1 MDERPPTRF
10 QWLRKNEMRINLLLA
25 LASLFMVSVGL
36 VLRSNITVGI
46 SLLLLIFF
54 STYTIYGFVR
64 RER

>member
-1 MDERPPTRF
+1 M
-10 QWLRKNEMRINLLLA
+10 LRKHEMRINLLLA

-46 SLLLLIFF
+46 SLLLLVFF

>member
-1 MDERPPTRF
+1 MDERPPSRF
-10 QWLRKNEMRINLLLA
+10 QRLRKHEVRINLLLA

>member
-10 QWLRKNEMRINLLLA
+10 QLLRKHEMRINLLLA

-46 SLLLLIFF
+46 SLLLLVFF

>member
-1 MDERPPTRF
+1 
-10 QWLRKNEMRINLLLA
+10 MRINLLLA

-54 STYTIYGFVR
+54 STYTIYGLVR

>member
-1 MDERPPTRF
+1 MDERPPSRF
-10 QWLRKNEMRINLLLA
+10 QRLRKHEMRINLLLA

-54 STYTIYGFVR
+54 STYTIYGLVR